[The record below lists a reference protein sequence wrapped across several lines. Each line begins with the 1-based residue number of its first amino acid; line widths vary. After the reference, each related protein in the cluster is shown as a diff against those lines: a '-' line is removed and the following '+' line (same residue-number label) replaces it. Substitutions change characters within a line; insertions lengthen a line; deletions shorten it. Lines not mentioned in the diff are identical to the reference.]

1 MLDKSFVG
9 NKINVYMDGG
19 WSISG
24 QIVSVDGED
33 HFFVKNE
40 DGLGVV
46 FYSKICAMV
55 IGEEKKE
62 ERRKNKGRQRIV
74 MPQTPKSNSSELN
87 EEKYSNHPL
96 HSETPG
102 YNNMPFGPPSEK
114 NEDEFS
120 VFFGAAKT
128 EKINFRVSGEG
139 EDNEES

>member
-9 NKINVYMDGG
+9 NKISVYMEGG

-33 HFFVKNE
+33 HFFLKNE

-46 FYSKICAMV
+46 FYNKICAMV

-62 ERRKNKGRQRIV
+62 RMEAGKSRQRIV
-74 MPQTPKSNSSELN
+74 MPQSSQNIAPELN

-102 YNNMPFGPPSEK
+102 YNNMPFGPPTK
-114 NEDEFS
+114 KDDGDFS
-120 VFFGAAKT
+120 VFFGAAKA

-139 EDNEES
+139 EDNEEG

>member
-9 NKINVYMDGG
+9 NKISVYMEGG

-33 HFFVKNE
+33 HFFIKNE

-55 IGEEKKE
+55 IGDEKKTDK
-62 ERRKNKGRQRIV
+62 RKSKSRQRIV
-74 MPQTPKSNSSELN
+74 MPQSPPKEPSESV
-87 EEKYSNHPL
+87 EENYSTHPL

-102 YNNMPFGPPSEK
+102 YNNMPFGPPSKK
-114 NEDEFS
+114 NEDDFS

>member
-1 MLDKSFVG
+1 MLDKSFIG
-9 NKINVYMDGG
+9 SDINVYMEGG

-24 QIVSVDGED
+24 QIVSVDSED

-40 DGLGVV
+40 DGLGVI

-55 IGEEKKE
+55 ISEKRAEKKQAQKKQ
-62 ERRKNKGRQRIV
+62 RKIV
-74 MPQTPKSNSSELN
+74 MPQSPREANMRDD

-114 NEDEFS
+114 SEDEFS

-139 EDNEES
+139 EEDEKS

>member
-9 NKINVYMDGG
+9 NKISVYMDGG

-55 IGEEKKE
+55 IGEERKKE
-62 ERRKNKGRQRIV
+62 RPKNKGRQRIV
-74 MPQTPKSNSSELN
+74 MPQTPKGNSPEPN

-102 YNNMPFGPPSEK
+102 YNNMPFGPPSK
-114 NEDEFS
+114 
-120 VFFGAAKT
+120 KM
-128 EKINFRVSGEG
+128 KMNFLYFLELPKRKR
-139 EDNEES
+139 

>member
-55 IGEEKKE
+55 IGEERKKE
-62 ERRKNKGRQRIV
+62 EPKNKGRQRIV

-102 YNNMPFGPPSEK
+102 YNNMPFGPPSKK